1 MKSDENALRGVF
13 LYPFQEITRLP
24 AGLFIAVDSAL
35 KPNDSME
42 KLYMTTV
49 VN

>member
-1 MKSDENALRGVF
+1 ME
-13 LYPFQEITRLP
+13 RLFTLL
-24 AGLFIAVDSAL
+24 GDSAL

-42 KLYMTTV
+42 KLYMTVV